1 MASSRK
7 LSIDIG
13 GTFTDIVLDAD
24 GQRHIGKVLTT
35 PAAPEEGFMTGARE
49 VLARAGIPAA
59 SIDVVVHGTTLAT
72 NAIIERK
79 GARTVLVTTQGFR
92 DAIEI
97 AYEHRFEQSDLRMV
111 RPAPLVPRQDRREV
125 PERLAADGSV
135 LLALDEAAVE
145 ALAEELSG
153 AGVTAVAVCLMHSYA
168 NEAHE
173 RRVGEILSVRM
184 PEALISLSCDVS
196 PEIREYDR
204 MSTTVANAYVRPL
217 MEGYLRRLDALL
229 RAEGFNANFLM
240 VTSSGGMTTLDT
252 ACRFPIRLVESGP
265 AGGAILAR
273 NVAAEIGA
281 REVLSFD
288 MGGTTAKICLIDDF
302 QPLQSRSFEVAREY
316 RFLRGSGFPLRI
328 PVIEMVEIGAG
339 GGSIA
344 AVDDMARITVGPT
357 SASST
362 PGPAC
367 YGRGGA
373 EPTVTDADL
382 ALSRL
387 DPERFAGGSL
397 ALHPGAADAA
407 LTARIGE
414 RLAMTPQASAA
425 GVSEIVDENMANA
438 ARVHAI
444 EWGKEIDQRTMIA
457 FGGAAPLHA
466 ARLAEKCGIWRV
478 VIPTGAGV
486 GSAIGFLEAPV
497 AYDITRSSYMRL
509 DRFDLAVVN
518 ALFARMR
525 AEAEGVIRLGAPE
538 GEIVEERTAFMR
550 YLGQG
555 HEIDVALPARDL
567 KTEDIDLLRERF
579 DARYAALFGRTI
591 PNLGHEVMTWRLS
604 ASIPVTA
611 PKPLAD
617 TPAGADATPFETRDI
632 FDPDV
637 MEALPHGIHL
647 RRDLAPGHT
656 VRGPA
661 VIVEDETSTLVG
673 RNFDATVLATGY
685 LSLERRA

>member
-125 PERLAADGSV
+125 PERLASDGSV

-145 ALAEELSG
+145 ALAEEL
-153 AGVTAVAVCLMHSYA
+153 AATGVTAVAVCLMHSYA

-184 PEALISLSCDVS
+184 PEASISLSCDVS

-407 LTARIGE
+407 LTARIGK

-466 ARLAEKCGIWRV
+466 ARLAEKCGIRRV

-509 DRFDLAVVN
+509 DRFDLAAVN

-567 KTEDIDLLRERF
+567 KAEDIDLLRERF

-637 MEALPHGIHL
+637 MKALPHGIHL